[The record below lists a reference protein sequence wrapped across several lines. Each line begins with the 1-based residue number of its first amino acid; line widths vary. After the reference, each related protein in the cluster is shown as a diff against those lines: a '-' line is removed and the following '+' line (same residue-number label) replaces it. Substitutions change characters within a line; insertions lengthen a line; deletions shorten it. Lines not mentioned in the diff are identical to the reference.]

1 MARVRVALVQSSPS
15 PQVDEIREEVAGW
28 IARAA
33 SQGAELVVFPE
44 LFFPGFHKLLT
55 GWRGDRKV
63 LQSFRDSAQQIPGP
77 ISNEVCKM
85 AKSYGVYVVF
95 TQLEKDD
102 ESSRI
107 YNASMLIGPDGSLLL
122 RHRKTMLTPGL
133 ETRGLTRGNGHEV
146 VATALGKFGLL
157 ICADATCPEPARVL
171 ALRGAEIVC
180 VSSGDFRS
188 PWQVDGGD
196 LAASIWNHCSASP
209 TRAVDNNVYWLAAN
223 SAGKQGGIEFFGG
236 SRIISPLGQVI
247 AQGGWGPDARQLLIG
262 EIDPTLRHR
271 VESTF
276 SLTRRRRPELYSEI
290 SRTDKMP
297 ELLAMNA
304 GSLA

>member
-15 PQVDEIREEVAGW
+15 PQADEICEEVADW

-33 SQGAELVVFPE
+33 SRGADLVVFPE
-44 LFFPGFHKLLT
+44 LFFPGFHKLLS
-55 GWRGDRKV
+55 GWRGDRQV
-63 LQSFRDSAQQIPGP
+63 LPAFRDSAQPIPGP
-77 ISNEVCKM
+77 ISDEACRM
-85 AKSYGVYVVF
+85 AKSHAVHVVF

-102 ESSRI
+102 ESGRI

-133 ETRGLTRGNGHEV
+133 ETRGLARGNGHEV
-146 VATALGKFGLL
+146 VPTALGSFGLL

-188 PWQVDGGD
+188 PWQVDGDD
-196 LAASIWNHCSASP
+196 LAERIWNHCSASP
-209 TRAVDNNVYWLAAN
+209 TRAVDNNVYWLAVN

-247 AQGGWGPDARQLLIG
+247 AQGGWGPDARQLLVG
-262 EIDPTLRHR
+262 EIDLSLRHR

-276 SLTRRRRPELYSEI
+276 SLARRRRPELYSEI
-290 SRTDKMP
+290 SRTDKMA
-297 ELLAMNA
+297 ELPATKS

>member
-15 PQVDEIREEVAGW
+15 PQADKIREEVACW

-55 GWRGDRKV
+55 GWRGDGQLFR
-63 LQSFRDSAQQIPGP
+63 SFRDTAQPIPGP
-77 ISNEVCKM
+77 ISNEVCKI
-85 AKSYGVYVVF
+85 AKSHGIHVVF
-95 TQLEKDD
+95 TQLEKDN

-122 RHRKTMLTPGL
+122 RHRKTMLTPGV
-133 ETRGLTRGNGHEV
+133 ETDGLTRGNGHEV
-146 VATALGKFGLL
+146 VATALGRFGLL

-188 PWQVDGGD
+188 PWQVDGSD
-196 LAASIWNHCSASP
+196 LAELIWNHCSASP
-209 TRAVDNNVYWLAAN
+209 TRAVDNNVYWLAVN
-223 SAGKQGGIEFFGG
+223 SAGKQCGVEFFGG

-271 VESTF
+271 VEATF
-276 SLTRRRRPELYSEI
+276 SLPRRRRPELYSEI
-290 SRTDKMP
+290 SRTDNMP
-297 ELLAMNA
+297 ELLAANA
-304 GSLA
+304 GSHA